1 VNESLAVSL
10 GRLHADFR
18 IFPTAL
24 FDATGA
30 QNIIRQLSA
39 IGQLSYLCQFYN
51 EYESEYRRA
60 GIGEVEPLAAGI
72 ARSTDLPFIGEE
84 AIGSGHARF
93 MFVFLGSLS
102 EHTHLS
108 TTVLSC
114 LWPVESFQPIQSLF
128 CTFWPTTYFN
138 IVRGLGITVEIAKN
152 AYVVD
157 AVRTPEMRT
166 NRDLLRREIDL
177 LTPELV
183 VPVGGRAKRI
193 IGSAALNAEP
203 DRYFPVNF
211 PNNGRD
217 KQRIAAD
224 EDQFEKLRRRL
235 RELEPQEQERGLGH
249 H

>member
-1 VNESLAVSL
+1 MNESLAISL
-10 GRLHADFR
+10 GRLHAEFH

-30 QNIIRQLSA
+30 QNIVRQLSA
-39 IGQLSYLCQFYN
+39 IGALSYLCQFYD

-60 GIGEVEPLAAGI
+60 GIGEVEPLAGI
-72 ARSTDLPFIGEE
+72 ATSTDLPFIGEE
-84 AIGSGHARF
+84 AIESGHARF

-114 LWPVESFQPIQSLF
+114 LWPVESFRPIQSIF

-138 IVRGLGITVEIAKN
+138 IVRGLGMTVEIAKN
-152 AYVVD
+152 AHVVD
-157 AVRTPEMRT
+157 AVRTLEMRKD
-166 NRDLLRREIDL
+166 RDLLRREIDL

-183 VPVGGRAKRI
+183 VLVGGEAKRI

-224 EDQFEKLRRRL
+224 EEQFKKLRRRL
-235 RELEPQEQERGLGH
+235 RELEP
-249 H
+249 